1 MLFKSCGLAVSSS
14 FPVWAQHDPFML
26 PMQAPALRLARYLS
40 TPLTSR
46 MRLAQVWAPS
56 VIVVQS
62 TCMSL
67 HAAWV
72 GQVLLRR
79 EVTDKTYVVS

>member
-1 MLFKSCGLAVSSS
+1 MLSKSCGLAVSSW
-14 FPVWAQHDPFML
+14 FPCWAQHDPFTL
-26 PMQAPALRLARYLS
+26 PMQAPAQRLARYLS

-46 MRLAQVWAPS
+46 IRLAQVWAPS

-62 TCMSL
+62 TFMSL

-79 EVTDKTYVVS
+79 DITEV